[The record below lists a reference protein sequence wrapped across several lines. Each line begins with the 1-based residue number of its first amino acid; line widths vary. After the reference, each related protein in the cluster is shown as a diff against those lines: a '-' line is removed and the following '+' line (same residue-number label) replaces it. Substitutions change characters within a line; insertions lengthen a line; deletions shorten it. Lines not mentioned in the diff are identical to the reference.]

1 MTNTVIE
8 NKPVSAQQLWFT
20 GVEQVEVREQLL
32 SAPGAAELLVEVE
45 CSAISAGTEMLVYR
59 GQIPNDMALDA
70 SIAALRDQQQNQQQ
84 DQQQYP
90 LQYGYASVGIIK
102 AVGVNVDAA
111 LLGQRVFAFQPHASH
126 FIATLAEI
134 IPVPADIA
142 AEDAVFLP
150 NMETAVNLIQDG
162 SPALGERV
170 VVLGQG
176 IVGLLLAHLLAQ
188 FPLAQL
194 HGVDAIPLRRERAL
208 RLGLDA
214 VSDPFSVADINAL
227 RQQLT
232 GVASTIEA
240 SHGAA
245 NSGTKKNTGA
255 DLIYEVSG
263 APDALNLAIELSGFA
278 SRIVIGSWYGN
289 KTAAIALGGNAHRN
303 RLTITTSQVS
313 SLAPELS
320 GRWDKKRRFELSWQM
335 LRNLRPSQLITHRA
349 PLAEAPALYQRL
361 HQAPAEI
368 LQAIF
373 SYSHS

>member
-8 NKPVSAQQLWFT
+8 NKSLHAQQLWFT
-20 GVEQVEVREQLL
+20 GVEQIEVREQLL
-32 SAPGAAELLVEVE
+32 AAPGADELLVEVE

-59 GQIPNDMALDA
+59 GQIPNGMALDA
-70 SIAALRDQQQNQQQ
+70 TISALQHQLQ

-90 LQYGYASVGIIK
+90 LQYGYASVGIVK
-102 AVGVNVDAA
+102 AAGVNIDAA
-111 LLGQRVFAFQPHASH
+111 LLGERVFAFQPHASH
-126 FIATLAEI
+126 FIATLANV

-150 NMETAVNLIQDG
+150 NMETAVNLVQDG
-162 SPALGERV
+162 APALGERV

-176 IVGLLLAHLLAQ
+176 IVGLLLANLLAQ

-194 HGVDAIPLRRERAL
+194 HGLDAIPLRRERAL
-208 RLGLDA
+208 QLG
-214 VSDPFSVADINAL
+214 VNTVFDPFSVTDINAL
-227 RQQLT
+227 KQQLT
-232 GVASTIEA
+232 VTRRIN
-240 SHGAA
+240 AA
-245 NSGTKKNTGA
+245 ENDAEKNTGA

-313 SLAPELS
+313 SLAPELT
-320 GRWDKKRRFELSWQM
+320 GRWDKKRRFELSWEM
-335 LRNLRPSQLITHRA
+335 LRSLRPSQLITHRA
-349 PLAEAPALYQRL
+349 PLCDAPALYQRL
-361 HQAPAEI
+361 HQSPAEI

>member
-1 MTNTVIE
+1 MTNTLIKQHSVH
-8 NKPVSAQQLWFT
+8 AQQLWFT
-20 GVEQVEVREQLL
+20 GVEQVAVREHIL
-32 SAPGAAELLVEVE
+32 AALCADELLVEVE

-70 SIAALRDQQQNQQQ
+70 TITALQ

-90 LQYGYASVGIIK
+90 LQYGYASVGIVKTI
-102 AVGVNVDAA
+102 GINVDAKW
-111 LLGQRVFAFQPHASH
+111 LGQRVFAFQPHVSH
-126 FIATLAEI
+126 FITTPANL

-176 IVGLLLAHLLAQ
+176 IVGLLLANLLAQ

-194 HGVDAIPLRRERAL
+194 HAVDAMPLRRERAL
-208 RLGLDA
+208 QLG
-214 VSDPFSVADINAL
+214 VNNVFDPFSSADTRAL
-227 RQQLT
+227 KQQLT
-232 GVASTIEA
+232 VAE
-240 SHGAA
+240 
-245 NSGTKKNTGA
+245 NNKGA

-263 APDALNLAIELSGFA
+263 APDALNLAIGLSGFA

-289 KTAAIALGGNAHRN
+289 KTAAIALGGEAHRN
-303 RLTITTSQVS
+303 RLKITTSQVS
-313 SLAPELS
+313 SIAPELS
-320 GRWDKKRRFELSWQM
+320 GRWDKTRRFDLSWQM
-335 LRNLRPSQLITHRA
+335 LRNLHPSQLITHRF
-349 PLAEAPALYQRL
+349 PLSDAPALYQRL
-361 HQAPAEI
+361 HQSPAEI

>member
-1 MTNTVIE
+1 MTDMVIE
-8 NKPVSAQQLWFT
+8 NSSVSAQQLWFT
-20 GVEQVEVREQLL
+20 DVEQVEVREHLL
-32 SAPGAAELLVEVE
+32 AAPEAGELLVEVE

-70 SIAALRDQQQNQQQ
+70 NISALQ

-90 LQYGYASVGIIK
+90 LQYGYASVGIVKTI
-102 AVGVNVDAA
+102 GMNVDSSW
-111 LLGQRVFAFQPHASH
+111 LGQRVFAFQPHASH
-126 FIATLAEI
+126 FIATPASV
-134 IPVPADIA
+134 IPVPADIT

-162 SPALGERV
+162 SPALGERI

-176 IVGLLLAHLLAQ
+176 IVGLLVAHLLAQ

-208 RLGLDA
+208 KIG
-214 VSDPFSVADINAL
+214 VNKVFDPFSSADIGAL
-227 RQQLT
+227 KQQLT
-232 GVASTIEA
+232 IAE
-240 SHGAA
+240 
-245 NSGTKKNTGA
+245 NNKGA

-263 APDALNLAIELSGFA
+263 APNALNLAIELSGFA

-289 KTAAIALGGNAHRN
+289 KTAAIALGGDAHRN

-320 GRWDKKRRFELSWQM
+320 GRWDKTRRFELSWQM
-335 LRNLRPSQLITHRA
+335 LRNLRPSQFITHRA
-349 PLAEAPALYQRL
+349 PLGDASVLYQRL

-373 SYSHS
+373 SYSHT

>member
-1 MTNTVIE
+1 MTTYVGE
-8 NKPVSAQQLWFT
+8 NKPVHAQQLWFT
-20 GVEQVEVREQLL
+20 GIEQVEVREQPLATL
-32 SAPGAAELLVEVE
+32 ATGELLVEVE

-59 GQIPNDMALDA
+59 GQIPNEMPLDA
-70 SIAALRDQQQNQQQ
+70 TITVLRSQQQ

-102 AVGVNVDAA
+102 AVGAGVDAA
-111 LLGQRVFAFQPHASH
+111 LIGQRVFAFQPHASH
-126 FIATLAEI
+126 FITTPADV

-176 IVGLLLAHLLAQ
+176 IVGLLLANLLAQ
-188 FPLAQL
+188 FPLTQL
-194 HGVDAIPLRRERAL
+194 HGVDAITLRRERAL
-208 RLGLDA
+208 QLG
-214 VSDPFSVADINAL
+214 VNSVFDPFLAADVNAL
-227 RQQLT
+227 KQQLT
-232 GVASTIEA
+232 VAE
-240 SHGAA
+240 
-245 NSGTKKNTGA
+245 NSTGA

-289 KTAAIALGGNAHRN
+289 KTAAITLGGNAHRN

-320 GRWDKKRRFELSWQM
+320 GRWDKARRFELTWQM
-335 LRNLRPSQLITHRA
+335 LRKLQPSQLITHRA
-349 PLAEAPALYQRL
+349 PLSEAPALYQRL
-361 HQAPAEI
+361 HQSPAEI

-373 SYSHS
+373 CYSHS

>member
-1 MTNTVIE
+1 MTETLIE
-8 NKPVSAQQLWFT
+8 QPSVCAQQLWFT
-20 GVEQVEVREQLL
+20 DVEQVAVREHMLA
-32 SAPGAAELLVEVE
+32 APGADELLVDVE

-70 SIAALRDQQQNQQQ
+70 TIAALQ

-126 FIATLAEI
+126 FISTFANV
-134 IPVPADIA
+134 IPVPTDIS

-176 IVGLLLAHLLAQ
+176 VVGLLLTHLLAQ

-194 HGVDAIPLRRERAL
+194 HGVDAIQLRRERAL
-208 RLGLDA
+208 QLGVNA
-214 VSDPFSVADINAL
+214 VFDPFSAADIGAL
-227 RQQLT
+227 KQQLT
-232 GVASTIEA
+232 IAE
-240 SHGAA
+240 
-245 NSGTKKNTGA
+245 NNKGA
-255 DLIYEVSG
+255 DLVYEVSG
-263 APDALNLAIELSGFA
+263 APTALNLAIELSGFA

-289 KTAAIALGGNAHRN
+289 KTAAIALGGDAHRN
-303 RLTITTSQVS
+303 RLKITTSQVS

-320 GRWDKKRRFELSWQM
+320 GRWDKARRFELSWQM

-349 PLAEAPALYQRL
+349 PLSDAPVLYQRL
-361 HQAPAEI
+361 HQSPAEI

-373 SYSHS
+373 SYPHS

>member
-1 MTNTVIE
+1 MTDMVI
-8 NKPVSAQQLWFT
+8 KKASVRAQQLWFT
-20 GVEQVEVREQLL
+20 EVEQVEVREQLL
-32 SAPGAAELLVEVE
+32 AAPGADELVVEVE

-70 SIAALRDQQQNQQQ
+70 NIAALKN
-84 DQQQYP
+84 QQQYP
-90 LQYGYASVGIIK
+90 LQYGYASVGIIN
-102 AVGVNVDAA
+102 AVGTNVDAA
-111 LLGQRVFAFQPHASH
+111 LLGQRIFAFQPHASH
-126 FIATLAEI
+126 FITTLADLI
-134 IPVPADIA
+134 RVPADIA

-162 SPALGERV
+162 NPALGERI

-176 IVGLLLAHLLAQ
+176 VVGLLVAYLLAQ
-188 FPLAQL
+188 FPLSQL

-208 RLGLDA
+208 QLG
-214 VSDPFSVADINAL
+214 VNTVFDPFSAADISAL
-227 RQQLT
+227 KRELT
-232 GVASTIEA
+232 V
-240 SHGAA
+240 AA
-245 NSGTKKNTGA
+245 NNNGA

-263 APDALNLAIELSGFA
+263 APNALNLAIELSGFA

-289 KTAAIALGGNAHRN
+289 KTAAIALGGDAHRN
-303 RLTITTSQVS
+303 RLKITTSQVS

-320 GRWDKKRRFELSWQM
+320 GRWDKARRFELSWQM

-349 PLAEAPALYQRL
+349 PLGDASALYQRL

-373 SYSHS
+373 SYSHT

>member
-1 MTNTVIE
+1 MTETLIE
-8 NKPVSAQQLWFT
+8 QSSVRAQQLWFT
-20 GVEQVEVREQLL
+20 DVEQVVVREQMLA
-32 SAPGAAELLVEVE
+32 APGADELLVEVE

-70 SIAALRDQQQNQQQ
+70 TITALQ

-102 AVGVNVDAA
+102 AVGVNADAA
-111 LLGQRVFAFQPHASH
+111 LLDQRVFAFQPHASH
-126 FIATLAEI
+126 FITTRANV
-134 IPVPADIA
+134 IPVPADIS

-176 IVGLLLAHLLAQ
+176 IVGLLLTHLLAQ

-194 HGVDAIPLRRERAL
+194 HALDAIPLRRARAL
-208 RLGLDA
+208 QLGVNA
-214 VSDPFSVADINAL
+214 VFDPFSAADIGVL
-227 RQQLT
+227 KQQLT
-232 GVASTIEA
+232 
-240 SHGAA
+240 AA
-245 NSGTKKNTGA
+245 DNVKGA
-255 DLIYEVSG
+255 DLVYEVSG
-263 APDALNLAIELSGFA
+263 APTALNLAIELSGFA

-289 KTAAIALGGNAHRN
+289 KTAAIALGGDAHRN
-303 RLTITTSQVS
+303 RLKMTTSQVS

-320 GRWDKKRRFELSWQM
+320 GRWDKARRFELSWQM

-349 PLAEAPALYQRL
+349 PLSDAPALYQRL
-361 HQAPAEI
+361 HQSPAEI
-368 LQAIF
+368 LQAVF
-373 SYSHS
+373 SYPRS

>member
-1 MTNTVIE
+1 MTDTLIE
-8 NKPVSAQQLWFT
+8 QHSVCAQQLWFT
-20 GVEQVEVREQLL
+20 GVEQVAVREQIFA
-32 SAPGAAELLVEVE
+32 APGADELLVEVE

-59 GQIPNDMALDA
+59 GQIPHDMTLDA
-70 SIAALRDQQQNQQQ
+70 TITALQ

-90 LQYGYASVGIIK
+90 LQYGYASVGIVKTI
-102 AVGVNVDAA
+102 GINVDTKW
-111 LLGQRVFAFQPHASH
+111 LGQRVFAFQPHASH
-126 FIATLAEI
+126 FIATLANV
-134 IPVPADIA
+134 IPVPADVA

-194 HGVDAIPLRRERAL
+194 HAVDVIPLRRERAL
-208 RLGLDA
+208 QLG
-214 VSDPFSVADINAL
+214 VKNVFDPFSAADVSAL
-227 RQQLT
+227 KQQLT
-232 GVASTIEA
+232 IAE
-240 SHGAA
+240 
-245 NSGTKKNTGA
+245 NNKGA
-255 DLIYEVSG
+255 DLIYEISG
-263 APDALNLAIELSGFA
+263 APNALNLAIELSGFA

-289 KTAAIALGGNAHRN
+289 KTAAIALGGDAHRN

-320 GRWDKKRRFELSWQM
+320 GRWDKTRRFELSWQM

-349 PLAEAPALYQRL
+349 TLSDAPTLYQRL
-361 HQAPAEI
+361 HQSPAEI

-373 SYSHS
+373 SYSHA